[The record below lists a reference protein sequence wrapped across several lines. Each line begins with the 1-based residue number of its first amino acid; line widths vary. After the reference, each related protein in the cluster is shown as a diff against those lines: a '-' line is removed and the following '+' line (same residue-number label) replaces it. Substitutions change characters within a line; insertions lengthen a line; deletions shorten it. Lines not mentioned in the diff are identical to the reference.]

1 MSYSGKIYD
10 SDETKRLQQALNLQ
24 SDIFSSIEREKKIGD
39 FSLLRYAIIGA
50 GVVVLIVVFR
60 KLIK

>member
-10 SDETKRLQQALNLQ
+10 SEETKRLQKALNEQ

-39 FSLLRYAIIGA
+39 ISLLRYAIIGA

-60 KLIK
+60 KFIK

>member
-10 SDETKRLQQALNLQ
+10 SNETKQLQEALNQQ
-24 SDIFSSIEREKKIGD
+24 SDIFSSIDKEKKIGD
-39 FSLLRYAIIGA
+39 SSLLRYAIIGA

-60 KLIK
+60 KFIK